1 MCVNINQMAEKNT
14 CRFYLEKRKD
24 SKTGEPIITNIP
36 IRLVYGWDSK
46 RLEYFTGL
54 RIDKDQWDD
63 KVHFPKRNK
72 ANRDIVDGLDK
83 LKIKLNEIVTKA
95 QVLGNE
101 LSVED
106 LRAELKGKKVIA
118 KETKSFFEYFDEYKE
133 YSELTKAPGT
143 MRAIRSSYNH
153 FKDFEK
159 KMKFKLEFSKIDQAF
174 YDKFLN
180 YCFNTLHIQN
190 AYTGKLIK
198 DLKAF
203 LNWAADRGYN
213 NHFDFRKKSFKKLTE
228 EIEIVFLTY
237 EELMSLYNHDF
248 SDSPNKDAIR
258 DLFCFG
264 CFTGMRLSDILAL
277 APENVHT
284 DKILFRVEKTEQT
297 NTVPLN
303 PYSRAILDKY
313 KGKLEDKAL
322 PSFSEGFINLELKS
336 IFADVELGRNIH
348 MTHFRGAKKMKE
360 VLPLNEII
368 TFHVSKKTFM
378 TNFLAKGGSLITAMS
393 ITGNKDFKTAKR
405 YFKVVDSLK
414 ADEMKKVFG

>member
-1 MCVNINQMAEKNT
+1 MAEKNT
-14 CRFYLEKRKD
+14 PKFYLDQRKD
-24 SKTGEPIITNIP
+24 KDTGEPIIVNIA
-36 IRLVYGWDSK
+36 IRLFYSWNKK
-46 RLEYFTGL
+46 RLQYFTGL
-54 RIDKDQWDD
+54 HVDLDQWDATAN
-63 KVHFPKRNK
+63 FPKRNK
-72 ANRDIVDGLDK
+72 ANTELINELNK
-83 LKIKLNEIVTKA
+83 LIIKLDGIVNKA

-101 LSVED
+101 LSLED
-106 LRAELKGKKVIA
+106 LRAALKGKKVVA

-159 KMKFKLEFSKIDQAF
+159 KTKFKLEFSKIDQAF
-174 YDKFLN
+174 YDKFLD
-180 YCFNTLHIQN
+180 YCFNKLHIQN

-237 EELMSLYNHDF
+237 EELISLYNHDF
-248 SDSPNKDAIR
+248 SESANKDAIR

-303 PYSRAILDKY
+303 PYSKAILDKY
-313 KGKLEDKAL
+313 KGRFEDKAL

-336 IFADVELGRNIH
+336 IFSDVELERNIH

-360 VLPLNEII
+360 VLPLKEII

-405 YFKVVDSLK
+405 
-414 ADEMKKVFG
+414 